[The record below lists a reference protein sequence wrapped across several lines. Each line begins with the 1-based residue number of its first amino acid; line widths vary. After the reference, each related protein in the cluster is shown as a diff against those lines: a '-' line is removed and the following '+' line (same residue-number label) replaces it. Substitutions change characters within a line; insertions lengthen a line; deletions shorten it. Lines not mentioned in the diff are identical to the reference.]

1 MRILFTGNFD
11 PEYNRTRVII
21 SGLKSLGVE
30 INIFRFPKKKK
41 PDRKKLLD
49 AIEKTDWIFLPSFT
63 HTDLPFIRNI
73 SLKPIIFDPLISRY
87 LSKVFDYK
95 SVWRFSPR
103 AYKNYLKDSR
113 ALKRADLILA
123 DTLSH
128 KNYFTEKFNV
138 PSEKIRVAPIGVI
151 TNDFFPIKV
160 KGGDRNKIIVGFYGS
175 FIPLHGIDVI
185 INTAEILKAHKH
197 IKFRLIGNGILFSKM
212 QKMAEKKFLQNI
224 DFVGWK
230 PYSELNEEIN
240 NFDIA
245 LGIFGQSKKA
255 NMVIPNKLF
264 HYAACEKVII
274 SRKSDAITEIFDH
287 DQNISLCEP
296 NPHGLASAILAIGNI
311 SERTRIAKKGREL
324 ILKDYNQKKIAE
336 NILQFIKDYSKGI

>member
-21 SGLKSLGVE
+21 AGLKSLGVE

-41 PDRKKLLD
+41 PDKKTLLA

-63 HTDLPFIRNI
+63 HTDLPYIRKI
-73 SLKPIIFDPLISRY
+73 SSKPIIFDPLISRY

-95 SVWRFSPR
+95 SVWRCSPR

-113 ALKRADLILA
+113 AMKRADLILT

-128 KNYFTEKFNV
+128 KNYFIEKFGI
-138 PSEKIRVAPIGVI
+138 PSEKTRVIPIGVI
-151 TNDFFPIKV
+151 IEDFFPIKV
-160 KGGDRNKIIVGFYGS
+160 VPIDRNKIIVGFYGS

-185 INTAEILKAHKH
+185 IDAAEILKDKKH
-197 IKFRLIGNGILFSKM
+197 IKFRLIGNGILFSEM
-212 QKMAEKKFLQNI
+212 QKMAERKLLLNI

-230 PYSELNEEIN
+230 PYSDLNEEIN

-274 SRKSDAITEIFDH
+274 SRKSDAITEIFKH
-287 DQNISLCEP
+287 KQSISLCEP
-296 NPHGLASAILAIGNI
+296 DPQGLASAILALENN
-311 SERTRIAKKGREL
+311 SERSMIAKNGHEL
-324 ILKDYNQKKIAE
+324 IIKDYNQIKIAE
-336 NILQFIKDYSKGI
+336 NILQFIEDYSKGI